1 MNKEKRQK
9 RFLQKE
15 RNLHKWTKRI
25 EQRVHWEGR
34 NILDEDDE
42 KIAHIY
48 ANHGKLCSCHM
59 CGNPRKHWNEKTI
72 QERKHE
78 EMYGDRYSL

>member
-15 RNLHKWTKRI
+15 RNVDKWMKRQL
-25 EQRVHWEGR
+25 EKAHWAGR
-34 NILDEDDE
+34 GILDERDE
-42 KIAHIY
+42 RVAHIL
-48 ANHGKLCSCHM
+48 ANHGKVCSCYM

-72 QERKHE
+72 QERKVE
-78 EMYGDRYSL
+78 EMYGDRYQA

>member
-15 RNLHKWTKRI
+15 RNVSKWMKR
-25 EQRVHWEGR
+25 QLQKVHWEGR
-34 NILDEDDE
+34 GILDEHDE
-42 KIAHIY
+42 KVANIY
-48 ANHGKLCSCHM
+48 ANHGKVCSCHM

-72 QERKHE
+72 QERKVE
-78 EMYGDRYSL
+78 EMYGDRYPV

>member
-15 RNLHKWTKRI
+15 RNVDKWMKRQL
-25 EQRVHWEGR
+25 EKAHWAGR
-34 NILDEDDE
+34 GILDERDE
-42 KIAHIY
+42 RSAHIL
-48 ANHGKLCSCHM
+48 ANHGKVCSCHM

-72 QERKHE
+72 QERKVE
-78 EMYGDRYSL
+78 EMYGDRYQA